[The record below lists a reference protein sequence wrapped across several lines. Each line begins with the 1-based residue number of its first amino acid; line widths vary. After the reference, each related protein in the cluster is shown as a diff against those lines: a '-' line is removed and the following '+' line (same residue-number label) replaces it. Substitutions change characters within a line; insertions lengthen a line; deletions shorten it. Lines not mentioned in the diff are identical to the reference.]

1 MGLFDGAYVETL
13 SAAQVAT
20 NVVLG
25 IKKRRQEGR
34 VLLAYRRAGA
44 VLDAKRAE
52 EGRALCVC
60 RSVGAALSVK
70 RGEEGRAL

>member
-1 MGLFDGAYVETL
+1 MGQFDGVHSETL
-13 SAAQVAT
+13 SAARVAT
-20 NVVLG
+20 NVVLE
-25 IKKRRQEGR
+25 IKKRRQESR
-34 VLLAYRRAGA
+34 ALLAYRRVGTA
-44 VLDAKRAE
+44 LDAKRGE

>member
-1 MGLFDGAYVETL
+1 MGLFDVVRSETL
-13 SAAQVAT
+13 SAARVAT

-25 IKKRRQEGR
+25 MKKRSQESR
-34 VLLAYRRAGA
+34 ALLACRRVGT
-44 VLDAKRAE
+44 VLDAKSGE

-70 RGEEGRAL
+70 RGEDGRAL

>member
-1 MGLFDGAYVETL
+1 MGLFDGVHSEIL
-13 SAAQVAT
+13 SAAQEAI
-20 NVVLG
+20 NVVSG
-25 IKKRRQEGR
+25 IKIRRQEGR
-34 VLLAYRRAGA
+34 SLLAYRRAGA

-52 EGRALCVC
+52 AGRALCVC